1 VTSAATEL
9 LQHLQARDTE
19 VEAVTRLWTLSNF
32 KNWPSPPAIYFY
44 DMLDSFGLDVLV
56 RAIKKTARRNSR
68 GELCRE
74 HVHNYLLLSCRR
86 YKTNASIYEEI
97 QSEQSFTRQST
108 GSRSDDARCEEVERS
123 AKDRA
128 QS

>member
-1 VTSAATEL
+1 MTSAETL
-9 LQHLQARDTE
+9 LQHLQTRDAE
-19 VEAVTRLWTLSNF
+19 IQAVTILWALSNF
-32 KNWPSPPAIYFY
+32 KNWTPPAIYFY

-86 YKTNASIYEEI
+86 YKTNAANAGNHSGE
-97 QSEQSFTRQST
+97 
-108 GSRSDDARCEEVERS
+108 
-123 AKDRA
+123 
-128 QS
+128 